1 MKAQTNKTVKS
12 VVELPQSQEDTS
24 TELQK
29 SQKTDSDLTMGQRL
43 ADAMAA
49 KVGSWAFLTA
59 QTSILAAWV
68 TFNSI
73 PGLPHWDQQP
83 FILLNL
89 VFSFA
94 SAYTAPI
101 VLMSQNRQSEED
113 RRNAHID
120 HEVNRTAS
128 HNIELLHQKLD
139 AHEQQRLEL
148 MQLLK
153 EQQQHLSE
161 LKAKAVFAQQQ
172 QTESKVSAEAT
183 KNQNNLV
190 YLQPVVDR
198 GSVSVK
204 VVRKV

>member
-1 MKAQTNKTVKS
+1 MKPQTNKTVKS
-12 VVELPQSQEDTS
+12 VVELPQSQQDTS
-24 TELQK
+24 TQLQK
-29 SQKTDSDLTMGQRL
+29 LQQTNSDFTLGQRL

-49 KVGSWAFLTA
+49 KVGSWTFLSFQTA
-59 QTSILAAWV
+59 ILTAWV

-113 RRNAHID
+113 RRNAQMD
-120 HEVNRTAS
+120 HEVNRSAS
-128 HNIELLHQKLD
+128 QNIELLHQKLD

-161 LKAKAVFAQQQ
+161 LRAKVVFAQQE
-172 QTESKVSAEAT
+172 QTESQVSAEVL
-183 KNQNNLV
+183 KNENNLV
-190 YLQPVVDR
+190 YLQPVVERD
-198 GSVSVK
+198 SVAVK
-204 VVRKV
+204 VVRKA

>member
-12 VVELPQSQEDTS
+12 VVELPQSQKDTS

-29 SQKTDSDLTMGQRL
+29 SQKTDSDSTMGQRL

-113 RRNAHID
+113 RRNSHID

-128 HNIELLHQKLD
+128 QNIELLHQKLD
-139 AHEQQRLEL
+139 THEQQRLEL

-161 LKAKAVFAQQQ
+161 LKAKAVFAQQE
-172 QTESKVSAEAT
+172 QTESKVSTEAT

-190 YLQPVVDR
+190 YLQPVVNH
-198 GSVSVK
+198 GSVAVK

>member
-113 RRNAHID
+113 RRNSHID

-128 HNIELLHQKLD
+128 QNIELLHQKLD